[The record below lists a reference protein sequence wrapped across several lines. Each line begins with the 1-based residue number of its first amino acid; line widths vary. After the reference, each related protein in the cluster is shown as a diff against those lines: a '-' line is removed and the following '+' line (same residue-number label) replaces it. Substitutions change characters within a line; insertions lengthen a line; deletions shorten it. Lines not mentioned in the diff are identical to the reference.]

1 MPAARLT
8 LHRPPLDPCPDEEA
22 LAGFLDGWL
31 DPPECEAIAS
41 HLMRCDACCAVFL
54 DSAEAAYTVVHTRR
68 SSTRPN

>member
-8 LHRPPLDPCPDEEA
+8 LNRPPFDPCPDEEA
-22 LAGFLDGWL
+22 LAGFLDDCL
-31 DPPECEAIAS
+31 DSREADAIAS